1 MWLKTYKKEA
11 TQNKHVK
18 TVTKQTRIW
27 GFWVIASR
35 MLEQVYLR
43 MNLAFVHR
51 LDHTLCDFLPF
62 SPIKSITIQ

>member
-1 MWLKTYKKEA
+1 MRLKTFEKEA

-35 MLEQVYLR
+35 TLEQVYVR
-43 MNLAFVHR
+43 MNLASVHR